1 MDTSRL
7 EQRIEERAEER
18 FNKEYN
24 ELVKY
29 LINHPIG
36 KGLTIRTTGVSI
48 PLADFGSNNGLLTR
62 DLLANTNTIF
72 TNLASLKSRLMV
84 QYKNEETDSILSKLD
99 KLDSL
104 ETV

>member
-1 MDTSRL
+1 ML
-7 EQRIEERAEER
+7 EQRIEKRAEKR
-18 FNKEYN
+18 FNTEFI
-24 ELVKY
+24 ELIKY
-29 LINHPIG
+29 LNNHPIG
-36 KGLTIRTTGVSI
+36 KGLTIRTTGVNT
-48 PLADFGSNNGLLTR
+48 PLVDFTSNNGLLTR